1 MDTKPC
7 AYCDGDGHTPSKNYL
22 AYSNVSEEFK
32 EEFDKTHPH
41 ELCMRCQGVGEL
53 IYMDGEKERFNNEL
67 CMRCQGVGELIY
79 MDGEKERF
87 NILADRWEEETAY
100 DSSIQTEH
108 PCFRE
113 MRKMKS
119 KESVI
124 WVLERM
130 KKEKSWILAIF
141 GFWIHKDS
149 KPTNP
154 EMAGNL
160 DDLTEAWLK
169 WGVEKKFIKSE
180 K

>member
-41 ELCMRCQGVGEL
+41 
-53 IYMDGEKERFNNEL
+53 EL

-169 WGVEKKFIKSE
+169 WGVEKKFIE